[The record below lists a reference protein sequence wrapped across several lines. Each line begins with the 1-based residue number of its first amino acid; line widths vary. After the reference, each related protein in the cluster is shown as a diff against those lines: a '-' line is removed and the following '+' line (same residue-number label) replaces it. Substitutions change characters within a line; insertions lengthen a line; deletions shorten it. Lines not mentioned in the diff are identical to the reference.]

1 MTLQIKCGPVTD
13 TQSCNDKCIQNTIS
27 NGSIHIAGRKSIPM
41 VQFDIA
47 DSISK
52 RFGFPGNSQP
62 WTIWRNFGS
71 GEILN
76 PMCNPGI
83 TISLLTILRIPD

>member
-62 WTIWRNFGS
+62 WTIW
-71 GEILN
+71 ILISFK
-76 PMCNPGI
+76 CA
-83 TISLLTILRIPD
+83 ISLYLHSISHSTSSVEKSH